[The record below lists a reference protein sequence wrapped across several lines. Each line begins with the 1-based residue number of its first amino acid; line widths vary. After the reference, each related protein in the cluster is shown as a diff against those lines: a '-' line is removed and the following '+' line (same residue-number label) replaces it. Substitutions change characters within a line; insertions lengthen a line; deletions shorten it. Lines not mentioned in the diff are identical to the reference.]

1 MHGGDRRRAV
11 ARSKGRLRV
20 QLFGARISTSVRR
33 RQFRAVDFWASGGL
47 SANHHTARGDV
58 TMRSIRH
65 PLSGA
70 LYDRQPD
77 GTVRVEKDGRA
88 GLFRADG
95 SYISG
100 DIYFAD
106 PQMGG
111 WIGGRELAARSRHS
125 GNAVERS

>member
-1 MHGGDRRRAV
+1 
-11 ARSKGRLRV
+11 
-20 QLFGARISTSVRR
+20 
-33 RQFRAVDFWASGGL
+33 
-47 SANHHTARGDV
+47 
-58 TMRSIRH
+58 MRSIRH

-106 PQMGG
+106 PQMCG